1 MLLLQRMDTE
11 RILGWMVTEIR
22 IDHAVHFPDFLN
34 LAAQLAFP
42 LPLCLSCS
50 LPMHLLMI
58 AHLIAGTL
66 GGLHGFGVLLLP
78 ALASL
83 RGGKAAC
90 SPIAAST

>member
-1 MLLLQRMDTE
+1 
-11 RILGWMVTEIR
+11 
-22 IDHAVHFPDFLN
+22 
-34 LAAQLAFP
+34 
-42 LPLCLSCS
+42 LCLSCS